1 MSVRKRT
8 WKTAAGEERQAWIV
22 DYADQA
28 GKRRMKTFR
37 LKKEAD
43 AFETRSRF
51 EITQGT
57 HTPDSASIT
66 IAEAA
71 DLWIE
76 TCAANNL
83 ETATIDSYE
92 QHARLHIKPYLGRLK
107 LSQLTVPVIR
117 EFQDKLRR
125 GDPAP
130 GEMDGNA
137 RSEAMVKRIMTSLGT
152 MLSDSQ
158 ERGLVA
164 RNVAR
169 DLRSRRKRGQ
179 QRQHEERHNGK
190 LKIGVDIP
198 SPEEIKAF
206 VGALQG
212 RYRPILLT
220 AIFTGLRASELRG
233 LRWIDV
239 DLDKR
244 ELHVRQRVDKRN
256 MVGPPKS
263 SSGERTVPLPP
274 IVANTL
280 KEHRLASKIHDGLVF
295 PTGTGNAE
303 YYGNIV
309 KRGLVPGWI
318 AAGVVTADG
327 GAKYTGL
334 HALRHFYASWCIN
347 RQADGGLELPAKT
360 VQERLGHSTIAMT
373 MDTYSH
379 LFPQTDSHSGLAAA
393 EKSLL
398 G

>member
-71 DLWIE
+71 GEWLKS
-76 TCAANNL
+76 CVANNL

-92 QHARLHIKPYLGRLK
+92 QHARLHIKPFLGRLK
-107 LSQLTVPVIR
+107 LSQLTAPTIR

-130 GEMDGNA
+130 GETDGKA
-137 RSEAMVKRIMTSLGT
+137 RSEAMVKRVMTSLST

-169 DLRSRRKRGQ
+169 DLRSTRKRGQ
-179 QRQHEERHNGK
+179 QRQHEARHNGK

-198 SPEEIKAF
+198 APEEIKAF

-233 LRWIDV
+233 LRWVDV

-256 MVGPPKS
+256 MVGPA
-263 SSGERTVPLPP
+263 EV
-274 IVANTL
+274 IVRGANGPVAADRG
-280 KEHRLASKIHDGLVF
+280 KHFE
-295 PTGTGNAE
+295 GT
-303 YYGNIV
+303 
-309 KRGLVPGWI
+309 
-318 AAGVVTADG
+318 
-327 GAKYTGL
+327 
-334 HALRHFYASWCIN
+334 
-347 RQADGGLELPAKT
+347 QARIKGP
-360 VQERLGHSTIAMT
+360 
-373 MDTYSH
+373 
-379 LFPQTDSHSGLAAA
+379 
-393 EKSLL
+393 
-398 G
+398 

>member
-71 DLWIE
+71 GEWLE
-76 TCAANNL
+76 TCVANNL

-92 QHARLHIKPYLGRLK
+92 QHARLHIKPFLGRLK
-107 LSQLTVPVIR
+107 LSQLTVPTIR

-130 GEMDGNA
+130 GETDGKA
-137 RSEAMVKRIMTSLGT
+137 RTEAMVRRVMTSLST

-179 QRQHEERHNGK
+179 QRQHEARHNGK

-220 AIFTGLRASELRG
+220 AIFTGLRASEFAG
-233 LRWIDV
+233 C
-239 DLDKR
+239 
-244 ELHVRQRVDKRN
+244 
-256 MVGPPKS
+256 VGS
-263 SSGERTVPLPP
+263 TWTSTNASCMSGNVSISETWLGPRSHRPGSGRSRCRRSWQ
-274 IVANTL
+274 TL
-280 KEHRLASKIHDGLVF
+280 
-295 PTGTGNAE
+295 
-303 YYGNIV
+303 
-309 KRGLVPGWI
+309 
-318 AAGVVTADG
+318 
-327 GAKYTGL
+327 
-334 HALRHFYASWCIN
+334 
-347 RQADGGLELPAKT
+347 
-360 VQERLGHSTIAMT
+360 
-373 MDTYSH
+373 
-379 LFPQTDSHSGLAAA
+379 
-393 EKSLL
+393 
-398 G
+398 